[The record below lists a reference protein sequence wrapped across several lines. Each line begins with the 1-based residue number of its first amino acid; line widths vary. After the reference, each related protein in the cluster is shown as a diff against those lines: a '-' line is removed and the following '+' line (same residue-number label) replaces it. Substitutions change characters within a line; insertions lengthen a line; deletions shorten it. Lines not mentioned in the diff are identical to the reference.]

1 MSGCRRIGAHVLA
14 ADRLH
19 GDDTT
24 VPVISALAVEAGAR
38 FVAVSTVR
46 DDVASTAEAI
56 DRLARE
62 SGADII
68 VSTGGVSVGARDCI
82 PAALQALGAQIRF
95 HGVGMRPGKPV
106 LFAILPS
113 GALFFGLP
121 GNPFAAYVGF
131 RFFVNSALR
140 AMLGLAEERGVPLS
154 ADLPGRPG
162 MTLIQKARVDVDREG
177 RLVPVIL
184 AGQQSHMLRPLLEAN
199 ALVAIDGT
207 GYGHSV
213 RAFPISPSRGF
224 DL

>member
-1 MSGCRRIGAHVLA
+1 V
-14 ADRLH
+14 
-19 GDDTT
+19 
-24 VPVISALAVEAGAR
+24 
-38 FVAVSTVR
+38 
-46 DDVASTAEAI
+46 
-56 DRLARE
+56 
-62 SGADII
+62 
-68 VSTGGVSVGARDCI
+68 VG
-82 PAALQALGAQIRF
+82 
-95 HGVGMRPGKPV
+95 
-106 LFAILPS
+106 AILPS
-113 GALFFGLP
+113 GVLFFGLP

-140 AMLGLAEERGVPLS
+140 TMLGLAEEQGVPLS

-207 GYGHSV
+207 GSGHSV